1 MNWPKCGRRR
11 LASHQTTGIYLVSSF
26 MWVEVSTFVLYIV
39 FFTIYSVEDISRL
52 VLLGY
57 LPSLY
62 ISSDIA

>member
-1 MNWPKCGRRR
+1 
-11 LASHQTTGIYLVSSF
+11 
-26 MWVEVSTFVLYIV
+26 MWVEVSTPVLYIV